1 MGANGEMTRNASDHE
16 SLVGGVDSSSARA
29 ERSDRGPWTR
39 LVMAG
44 SYPVTLAAC
53 MAVLFVLKGLG
64 LHLTLAAYA
73 GSATGAVLVT
83 WHEAK
88 LPYRREWHPSLGEVR
103 SDATFMVAFHMAMPY
118 LLGLAVTFWLVDWLA
133 ASDRAVDGLWPHSFP
148 VVVQVLMMLLIIDF
162 FRYWIHW
169 SLHRF
174 PRLWSF
180 HAVHHSPH
188 RLYWVNSARVH
199 PFEKLAH
206 FTVDIVPFAL
216 LGVSKE
222 ALAFYYVLWGV
233 TGFYQHSNCDVR
245 FGPLN
250 YVFSGPELHR
260 WHHSELIDESD
271 NNYGNVLIVWDL
283 LFGTWFLPKGDGVR
297 TLGLINRNYPMGF
310 LTQMHTPFDFGLDKA
325 RTREPKG

>member
-1 MGANGEMTRNASDHE
+1 MSVTTNGSEITEAPSRSPW
-16 SLVGGVDSSSARA
+16 AR
-29 ERSDRGPWTR
+29 
-39 LVMAG
+39 LMMAG
-44 SYPVTLAAC
+44 SYPATMAAC
-53 MAVLFVLKGLG
+53 MAVLLVLQSVG

-73 GSATGAVLVT
+73 ASATGAILVT

-88 LPYRREWHPSLGEVR
+88 LPYRREWRPPAGEFR
-103 SDATFMVAFHMAMPY
+103 ADATFMVAFHMVMPY
-118 LLGLAVTFWLVDWLA
+118 LLGLAVTFWLVDWLEVN
-133 ASDRAVDGLWPHSFP
+133 DRAIDGLWPHSFP
-148 VVVQVLMMLLIIDF
+148 LVVQVLMMLLIIDF

-169 SLHRF
+169 SLHRY

-188 RLYWVNSARVH
+188 RLYWVNSARIH

-206 FTVDIVPFAL
+206 FAVDIVPFVL

-222 ALAFYYVLWGV
+222 ALAVYYVLWGV

-260 WHHSELIDESD
+260 WHHSELIAESD
-271 NNYGNVLIVWDL
+271 TNFGNVLIIWDL
-283 LFGTWFLPKGDGVR
+283 LFGTWFLPKGQRVGP
-297 TLGLINRNYPMGF
+297 LGLINRNYPMGF
-310 LTQMHTPFDFGLDKA
+310 LTQMGTPFDLGLDK
-325 RTREPKG
+325 RLDPEPQAPTA